1 LTAHAWGSTSEA
13 RGEARKM
20 KELNSMFLIVLL
32 AASAAPAIGVIG
44 FNGFAAAQ
52 GGTEPFVHVGWNVT
66 DDVQPIEHEVQ
77 NSQWIFGPQPHVWIG
92 YADNWVWNDTDI
104 AERSFRVEADD
115 QLLVNISVP
124 YAFLPEGAIL
134 DTVNFWGQTFG
145 DTKAVFGLQYN
156 ATSQAWNSASFSYV
170 PGSDVPP
177 EPGFLTLNSTH
188 SVFANSSER
197 REYNT
202 VFAIVFNEEV
212 VQGIFWTGMQV
223 VDTEGRPVSPSWLA
237 RIESGTFET
246 PPIGL
251 GIHVP
256 SSEFKL
262 PRYYYAEVIDDDGNL
277 LHYVDYGDNFTLSMR
292 ANVPLGEVMIP
303 FCLLTVDQAYWYN
316 YNWTTPRD
324 PTKYLTQ
331 WDSHIGM
338 PLFLVFQY
346 NSTGAY
352 ALPGYLDNVTWFWV
366 PAIGQWSV
374 SFDVLLNH
382 TLDISPFYSS
392 ENIVIEHGGA
402 QVSWR
407 GHFEELTDM
416 NMDPY
421 DVSATIRPDPYFWT
435 VLDQRGEPLT
445 ARQEIKEK
453 NTVQLAFRSQ
463 FIEAFVRDPSGNI
476 VERAL
481 KNQILNVTLVIHSP
495 AGKVNGSYYVFVNKT
510 GVVVDNTTID
520 IDGVL
525 INRLRQNIT
534 LSFEG
539 GGIWN
544 NETHVAVWSVRHNI
558 TIDLIGGGKTCSS
571 LVRGILSF
579 LNGTVIADVTFP
591 STTMFTCY
599 EWDWDVAESH
609 SELWATLS
617 FSDEAPSVK
626 IGKAVIYSGYRDD
639 YAMNVSLAGQNNF
652 SLYDPPISVSTGMDR
667 FEENILWSPRRLLIG
682 DLLSWEQPVWTVTED
697 GALDLD
703 GNAFTTDDQYYV
715 LRTGT
720 WHDWGNITREMMEVR
735 IMFDPSPGVP
745 GDQFFSRSWMGVATM
760 LIEFEATEGFYW
772 YHSSDWSPVGPDE
785 MNEIRDAMWAVEG
798 DLPAPGYEW
807 IAWTSIN
814 RTIDLSGIP
823 ALSSGYWSNSWFA
836 WGTAQAFQ
844 VSSSATHR
852 EYAAFV
858 AQYAGL
864 LLFRDLP
871 AGTSQGA
878 PDFQIVDG
886 QVVTDEVTHFV
897 LIDSIGSVQFRRP
910 LNSTNDS
917 GSEVVAP
924 STELDFSVTIS
935 DVNVTIYPL
944 RVQNSEGIRGAWQLR
959 QSYEGAVG
967 LNATEFDYWVTRAH
981 IEEMSFDISFH
992 VDMVRYDPGDST
1004 KWNHAVSFK
1013 ISQQFGEWTLYDF
1026 DNSVLEGRSLAVNFF
1041 GILGTATRTE
1051 YRAGGVPV
1059 SDTNGASVN
1068 GSYYEFRAANSPFA
1082 NVTMGG
1088 LPYTWGGDGHTNT
1101 YISGS
1106 STAPVG
1112 AFGLMY
1118 ESASGDTVTDWRVQA
1133 SMLFMTAGY
1142 DHWGGR
1148 EIICDPVFVSYTSAY
1163 QTPSTTTTTTTTT
1176 TTPTTTGTT
1185 TDTATPLITAEMGM
1199 YILIGGTVAVI
1210 VIAMVFVRRR

>member
-1 LTAHAWGSTSEA
+1 
-13 RGEARKM
+13 M

-32 AASAAPAIGVIG
+32 VASAAPAIGVIG
-44 FNGFAAAQ
+44 LNGFAAAQ
-52 GGTEPFVHVGWNVT
+52 GGTDPYVHVGWNVT
-66 DDVQPIEHEVQ
+66 DDIVPIEHEVQ

-92 YADNWVWNDTDI
+92 YAENWVWNDIDI
-104 AERSFRVEADD
+104 ANKSFRVEAGD
-115 QLLVNISVP
+115 QLLVNISIP

-145 DTKAVFGLQYN
+145 DVKAVFGLQYN
-156 ATSQAWNSASFSYV
+156 ATSQVWNSASYSYV
-170 PGSDVPP
+170 SGSEVPP
-177 EPGFLTLNSTH
+177 ESGFLTLNSTH
-188 SVFANSSER
+188 SVYVNSSEKQ
-197 REYNT
+197 EYNV
-202 VFAIVFNEEV
+202 VFAMVFNEAV

-223 VDTEGRPVSPSWLA
+223 GDNEGRPISPSWLA
-237 RIESGTFET
+237 RIESGAFET

-251 GIHVP
+251 GAHVP
-256 SSEFKL
+256 ESEFKL
-262 PRYYYAEVIDDDGNL
+262 PRYYYAEVIDDHGNL

-292 ANVPLGEVMIP
+292 ANVPFGEVMIP
-303 FCLLTVDQAYWYN
+303 FCLLTVDQTYWYN

-324 PTKYLTQ
+324 PTNQYTT

-338 PLFLVFQY
+338 PLFLVFQL

-352 ALPGYLDNVTWFWV
+352 ALPGYLNDVNWV
-366 PAIGQWSV
+366 WIPAIGQWSV
-374 SFDVLLNH
+374 SFGIRLNYTMDTSH
-382 TLDISPFYSS
+382 FYSS
-392 ENIVIEHGGA
+392 ESILKEAEGA
-402 QVSWR
+402 RVSWK
-407 GHFEELTDM
+407 GHFNELADM

-435 VLDQRGEPLT
+435 VLDQRGDPLT

-463 FIEAFVRDPSGNI
+463 FIEAFVRDLSGNI
-476 VERAL
+476 VERAQ
-481 KNQILNVTLVIHSP
+481 KNQELNVTFDIHSP
-495 AGKVNGSYYVFVNKT
+495 AGKVNGSYYVFVNQT
-510 GVVVDNTTID
+510 GVNVGNKTNPLLVD
-520 IDGVL
+520 IDGFLV
-525 INRLRQNIT
+525 NRLRQDIT
-534 LSFEG
+534 VSLEG
-539 GGIWN
+539 GGIWS
-544 NETHVAVWSVRHNI
+544 NETHVMVYGVRHNI
-558 TIDLIGGGKTCSS
+558 TIDLISRVMTQSS
-571 LVRGILSF
+571 LLRVIVSF
-579 LNGTVIADVTFP
+579 LNGTLIADMTLP
-591 STTMFTCY
+591 STSMLNLY
-599 EWDWDVAESH
+599 DWNWDVMQSH
-609 SELWATLS
+609 SKLWLRLS
-617 FSDEAPSVK
+617 FGSLAPSVK
-626 IGKAVIYSGYRDD
+626 INKAVIFSGYTEN
-639 YAMNVSLAGQNNF
+639 YALNASQAGQNNF
-652 SLYDPPISVSTGMDR
+652 TLVPVGPMSTGIDR

-682 DLLSWEQPVWTVTED
+682 DLLTWEQPVWTVTED

-703 GNAFTTDDQYYV
+703 GNAFTTGDQYYV

-720 WHDWGNITREMMEVR
+720 WHDWGNITREMMEVG
-735 IMFDPSPGVP
+735 ILFDPSPGVP
-745 GDQFFSRSWMGVATM
+745 GDQFFSRSWMGVVTM
-760 LIEFEATEGFYW
+760 LIEFEATEDFYW
-772 YHSSDWSPVGPDE
+772 YHSSDRSPVGPEE
-785 MNEIRDAMWAVEG
+785 MTAIKDAMWAVEG
-798 DLPAPGYEW
+798 SVPAPGYEW
-807 IAWTSIN
+807 IAWTSLN
-814 RTIDLSGIP
+814 RTIDLSSIP

-871 AGTSQGA
+871 AGTSRGA

-910 LNSTNDS
+910 LQSTNDT

-924 STELDFSVTIS
+924 STELDFGVTIS
-935 DVNVTIYPL
+935 NVNVTIYPL
-944 RVQNSEGIRGAWQLR
+944 KVQNSEGIRGAWQLR

-992 VDMVRYDPGDST
+992 VNMVSYDPGDST

-1041 GILGTATRTE
+1041 GVLGTATRTE
-1051 YRAGGVPV
+1051 YRAGDAPV

-1068 GSYYEFRAANSPFA
+1068 ASYYEFRAANSPFA

-1101 YISGS
+1101 YLSGS
-1106 STAPVG
+1106 STAPIG
-1112 AFGLMY
+1112 AFGVMY
-1118 ESASGDTVTDWRVQA
+1118 ESASGSTVTDWKVQA

-1142 DHWGGR
+1142 DHWEGR

-1176 TTPTTTGTT
+1176 TSTTGTT
-1185 TDTATPLITAEMGM
+1185 TTPTHPNPITAEMGM
-1199 YILIGGTVAVI
+1199 YLLIGGAVAVI